1 MKISEVFR
9 SIQGEGKN
17 QGRACT
23 FLRCAGCNLDCSWCD
38 TSYAR
43 TGGEDWSS
51 DRVIHEIER
60 LGGHCICITGGEPL
74 LQIPGLLPI
83 LEYFS
88 AKGYYIEI
96 ETNGTIDFRSVLP
109 FASVCMDVKCPSS
122 GESSSLDLTEALGEP
137 DSLKFVV
144 MDAADCEYARNV
156 LDTRNIL
163 CEVFFSPVYGTDYR
177 MVAEYILRHD
187 LPVRLQL
194 QLHKILGVQ

>member
-1 MKISEVFR
+1 MS
-9 SIQGEGKN
+9 
-17 QGRACT
+17 
-23 FLRCAGCNLDCSWCD
+23 
-38 TSYAR
+38 
-43 TGGEDWSS
+43 
-51 DRVIHEIER
+51 
-60 LGGHCICITGGEPL
+60 
-74 LQIPGLLPI
+74 
-83 LEYFS
+83 
-88 AKGYYIEI
+88 
-96 ETNGTIDFRSVLP
+96 
-109 FASVCMDVKCPSS
+109 SS